1 MVIKINYISLVNIIL
16 DKQAVPEL
24 IQSEFT
30 TKNIHA
36 WLLKLLDKKSFEYRN
51 QKSEYEN
58 LIKLI
63 GPTGASKIAADKI
76 VLFAKNQAK

>member
-1 MVIKINYISLVNIIL
+1 MNIIL
-16 DKQAVPEL
+16 AKPAVPEL

-30 TKNIHA
+30 NKNIHA
-36 WLLKLLDKKSFEYRN
+36 WLIKLLDKTSIEYRN

-63 GPTGASKIAADKI
+63 GPSGASKIAAEKI